1 MARLFC
7 PWCRKALPDGETHC
21 PRCGLR
27 IAALDRPK
35 RRELEALR
43 AGGQGEA
50 AASRTSPS
58 ARAALLAGA
67 AGGII
72 LLGIATAI
80 AYAVSRGNAFATTL
94 SNSAFF
100 TGGAA
105 ATVALALGGVRMSRL
120 VGDVEQMKERA
131 RRGGALHA
139 VHAHIRLGFA
149 TAAAVPI
156 AVAIGLAAAAH

>member
-1 MARLFC
+1 M
-7 PWCRKALPDGETHC
+7 
-21 PRCGLR
+21 
-27 IAALDRPK
+27 
-35 RRELEALR
+35 R

-50 AASRTSPS
+50 ADIVRTPPS

-67 AGGII
+67 AGGVI